1 MNASCEA
8 RLQRYADLLTRWNP
22 TINLVSPATLP
33 DLWQRHIADSI
44 QLAEL
49 APLEGRWVDL
59 GSGGGLPGLVVAIC
73 RPQLSVT
80 LLDSDAR
87 KATFLRTCVRELSL
101 TNCSVVTTRIEQQS
115 PAAADHVSARAL
127 APLPKLMAYVVQ
139 HLSPGGTAWLMKG
152 ETWQEEVD
160 LVKASWQFD
169 LTVHPS
175 RTHDGAA
182 ILQMT
187 NIHHG

>member
-1 MNASCEA
+1 MRASREA
-8 RLQRYADLLTRWNP
+8 RLQRYAELLTRWNP
-22 TINLVSPATLP
+22 AINLVSPATLP
-33 DLWQRHIADSI
+33 DLWSRHIADSV

-49 APLEGRWVDL
+49 APSDGKWLDI

-73 RPQLSVT
+73 RPRLAVT

-87 KATFLRTCVRELSL
+87 KAAFLRTCVRELSL
-101 TNCSVVTTRIEQQS
+101 DNTRVVTARIEKHR

-127 APLPKLMAYVVQ
+127 APLPKLMAYVNQ
-139 HLSPGGTAWLMKG
+139 HLSPEGTAWLMKG
-152 ETWQEEVD
+152 ETWREEVD
-160 LVKASWQFD
+160 LVKKSWQFD

-175 RTHDGAA
+175 QTHEGAA